1 MVKDAMVVMV
11 VMEDLEAITIAVEVV
26 VVMEEEALGN
36 QVLITTAIQA

>member
-11 VMEDLEAITIAVEVV
+11 VMEDLEAITIAEEMVE
-26 VVMEEEALGN
+26 VMEEEALGN